1 MKQNRNK
8 EVWYNELMPWI
19 VVDVEA
25 DGPCP
30 PLYSMVSFGAVVL
43 EPSLT
48 RRFKG
53 ETRPVS
59 NQFLENALAVSG
71 LTRTQHEALPEPGE
85 TMAAFVG
92 WLTEQCGKTRP
103 TFVSDNPAFDWS
115 YINYYLHRF
124 HGSNPFGH
132 SARRIGDLYAGWK
145 GDARKASEWKAMR
158 RTVHTHDPVDDA
170 VGNAEA
176 LLQMQAQGLKFP
188 AS

>member
-1 MKQNRNK
+1 M
-8 EVWYNELMPWI
+8 WYNGAMPWI

-30 PLYSMVSFGAVVL
+30 PLFSMVSFGAVVV
-43 EPSLT
+43 EPGLN

-53 ETRPVS
+53 ETAPVS
-59 NQFLENALAVSG
+59 DGFLENALAVSG
-71 LTRTQHEALPEPGE
+71 LSRAQHEALPDPAV
-85 TMAAFVG
+85 TMAAFVN
-92 WLTEQCGKTRP
+92 WLAEVSGKVRP

-115 YINYYLHRF
+115 YINYYLHRYV
-124 HGSNPFGH
+124 GTNPFGH

-158 RTVHTHDPVDDA
+158 KTVHTHDPVDDA

-176 LLQMQAQGLKFP
+176 LLQMQAQGLVLP
-188 AS
+188 QG